1 MHIDL
6 SQEQLNILVDLVNS
20 RIKEIHPEIRR
31 SRLHAVHDELQHD
44 LETLQDL
51 LGKLEGGQNDKQ
63 TEEWEGY
70 AETRGV
76 PSNPPPA
83 S

>member
-6 SQEQLNILVDLVNS
+6 SQEQLNILVDLVSS

-31 SRLHAVHDELQHD
+31 SRIHTVHDELQHD
-44 LETLQDL
+44 LEALQDL
-51 LGKLEGGQNDKQ
+51 LSKLEQEKDEKL

-70 AETRGV
+70 AETRDV